1 MAISAE
7 SLKPSQPI
15 RVSEPPRN
23 TVLQR
28 LVDEGAIYVPQAMS
42 VPQFAT
48 LQAVLKRLTSRQNA
62 GVDSTTSFVEAI
74 DASLVGADT
83 TARQTWSSAL
93 RLGLDELDTL
103 ARTRAGYAFAE
114 LTSELQDIVLDL
126 IATGALSARAVNL
139 ASWLEELRYSALAD
153 LALGANR
160 R

>member
-1 MAISAE
+1 VAISAE
-7 SLKPSQPI
+7 YMKLSQPV

-23 TVLQR
+23 TFLQR
-28 LVDEGAIYVPQAMS
+28 LVDEGAIYVPQSMS

-48 LQAVLKRLTSRQNA
+48 LYAVLKRLTSRQN
-62 GVDSTTSFVEAI
+62 GDVDSTTSFVEAI

-114 LTSELQDIVLDL
+114 LTYELQDIVLDL
-126 IATGALSARAVNL
+126 ITAGALSAKTVNL
-139 ASWLEELRYSALAD
+139 ASWLDELRYSALAN
-153 LALGANR
+153 LAVTASQP
-160 R
+160 

>member
-7 SLKPSQPI
+7 YMKLSQSV

-23 TVLQR
+23 TFLQR

-48 LQAVLKRLTSRQNA
+48 LYAVLKRLTSRQNP

-74 DASLVGADT
+74 DASLVDANT
-83 TARQTWSSAL
+83 TARQTWSTAL

-126 IATGALSARAVNL
+126 IAVGALSAKAVNL
-139 ASWLEELRYSALAD
+139 ASWLEELRGSALAD
-153 LALGANR
+153 LALAANR
-160 R
+160 S